1 MDNVTGPLD
10 QIRRR
15 LLSPFADTQRRLLC
29 YLNLTYLIL
38 APTFLIFEK
47 LATGHFVPHPVLGV
61 VYVLIGLSNAIS
73 FFYNLVVLRSRIYL
87 NQKVRQPWLQE
98 NSAFD
103 NACRWTSIVSILL
116 LAALNMIGFGNP
128 SNDSIFTDFAFGNS
142 LIMLVA
148 ILLGR
153 KMAAVWFVI
162 VIGILVFV
170 TFVRLGYNYQY
181 NYLTRSESIGYERA
195 LQEGQ
200 PWAVERS
207 RLLTEEGLKPP
218 KASRYFHTWLI
229 FCLIAFFAAYF
240 FTGISH
246 EIIRMIPEASQD
258 VIQAT
263 EAYKAEQQ
271 KTHILKE
278 QALRVELD
286 FLRTQLNPH
295 FLFNTL
301 HMIYADCLEH
311 SQELAGVVLKVAD
324 IMRYNIKIGSEPI
337 PLEDEIKYLQDY
349 ISLAELR
356 FRRLS
361 VDFST
366 TGELEGKMIL
376 PFALITLIENAFK
389 HGITNDD
396 ACPLVFRIETTPS
409 TIDVFTSNRKNNRP
423 PVGAT
428 RIGLLNL
435 QQRLRLTYGPD
446 HIFEISQDEKMFS
459 CHLVFNV
466 TSPKA

>member
-15 LLSPFADTQRRLLC
+15 LLSPFAETQRRLLC

-47 LATGHFVPHPVLGV
+47 LATGHFVPHPVLGA
-61 VYVLIGLSNAIS
+61 VYVLVGLSNTIS
-73 FFYNLVVLRSRIYL
+73 FFYNLLVLRNRNYL
-87 NQKVRQPWLQE
+87 NRKVKHPWFRE
-98 NSAFD
+98 NSVLD
-103 NACRWTSIVSILL
+103 KACRWTSIVSILL
-116 LAALNMIGFGNP
+116 LAALNMVGFGNP
-128 SNDSIFTDFAFGNS
+128 ANDSIFNDFAFGNS
-142 LIMLVA
+142 LIVLVA

-153 KMAAVWFVI
+153 KTAAVWFLV
-162 VIGILVFV
+162 VMGILFFL
-170 TFVRLGYNYQY
+170 TFARLGYDYRY
-181 NYLTRSESIGYERA
+181 NYLTKSESRGYEQA
-195 LQEGQ
+195 LAEGQ

-207 RLLTEEGLKPP
+207 RQLTEEGLMPP

-229 FCLIAFFAAYF
+229 FCLIAFFTAYF

-246 EIIRMIPEASQD
+246 EIIRMIPEATQD

-263 EAYKAEQQ
+263 EAYKAVQQ
-271 KTHILKE
+271 KNHILKE
-278 QALRVELD
+278 QALRVELE

-311 SQELAGVVLKVAD
+311 SEELASMVLKVAD
-324 IMRYNIKIGSEPI
+324 MMRYNINIGSAPI
-337 PLEDEIKYLQDY
+337 PLEDEIKYLKDY

-366 TGELEGKMIL
+366 TGETEGKMIL

-409 TIDVFTSNRKNNRP
+409 SIHVFTSNRKNNRP
-423 PVGAT
+423 PVGST
-428 RIGLLNL
+428 RFGLLNL
-435 QQRLRLTYGPD
+435 QQRLRLAYGPD
-446 HIFEISQDEKMFS
+446 HVFEISQDETMFA
-459 CHLVFNV
+459 CHLVVNV
-466 TSPKA
+466 TSPQA